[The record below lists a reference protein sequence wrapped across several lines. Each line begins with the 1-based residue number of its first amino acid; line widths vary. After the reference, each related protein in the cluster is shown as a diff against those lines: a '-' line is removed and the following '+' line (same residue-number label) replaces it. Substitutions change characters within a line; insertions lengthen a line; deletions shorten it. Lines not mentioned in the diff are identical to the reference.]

1 MERLFIRCCDGGG
14 GDCGDERINKME
26 EPETSCQ
33 GLFNQIHEKVT
44 NERLFFARTSLLSP
58 AHGI

>member
-1 MERLFIRCCDGGG
+1 MAGGN
-14 GDCGDERINKME
+14 CGDERINKME